1 MAYNIQEAKELV
13 VEAGK
18 KLLETGLIAR
28 TWGNVSARISDT
40 QFVITPSGRAYE
52 TLTPDDIVVVN
63 IADCSYEGDIKPSSE
78 KGVHADA
85 YRLRP
90 EENFV
95 IHTHQIKA
103 SVVGASGLN
112 IEAIP
117 EKYAALFGDC
127 VPVADYGMPSTSK
140 LRNAVAK
147 AYEEYPNSKAILMK
161 QHGAV
166 VTGKSFEEAFE
177 VVSEL
182 ENLCEEKIQKAY
194 QVYEGTANYS
204 RTAMFNSYIKAVGS
218 GKMPKAIADFG
229 ESARIGSK
237 FEIHFK
243 NGKSFTVDI
252 KTGKSTAEEKLP
264 AAALVHAEIYKASDV
279 DYIKHLTASEIIAV
293 SIAQKEINPRLD
305 DFAQI
310 AGTKIGSFK
319 WDGSKAS
326 GKAAAK
332 ALAGNNAV
340 LIAGAGAGALCTGTK
355 LSDLDAVELIM
366 ARECQTIIGSV
377 FFGAGDTLS
386 AVDANIMRFIYKT
399 KYSKKAE

>member
-103 SVVGASGLN
+103 SVVGAAGKN

-117 EKYAALFGDC
+117 EKYAVLFGDC

-147 AYEEYPNSKAILMK
+147 AYEDYPKSKAILMK

-166 VTGKSFEEAFE
+166 VTGRSFEEAFE

-182 ENLCEEKIQKAY
+182 ENLCEEKIQQAY
-194 QVYEGTANYS
+194 KMYEGTAYYS
-204 RTAMFNSYIKAVGS
+204 RTAMLNSYIKAVGN
-218 GKMPKAIADFG
+218 GKMPKTIADLG

-237 FEIHFK
+237 FEIYFK
-243 NGKSFTVDI
+243 NGKTFTVDI
-252 KTGKSTAEEKLP
+252 KTGKSATEEKLP
-264 AAALVHAEIYKASDV
+264 AAVLVHSEIYKNSDV
-279 DYIKHLTASEIIAV
+279 DYIKHLTANEIIAV
-293 SIAQKEINPRLD
+293 SIAQKSIAPRLD

-332 ALAGNNAV
+332 ALKGNNAV
-340 LIAGAGAGALCTGTK
+340 LVSGAGAGALCTGTK
-355 LSDLDAVELIM
+355 LGDLDAVELIM
-366 ARECQTIIGSV
+366 SRECQTIIGST
-377 FFGAGDTLS
+377 FFGSGDTLS
-386 AVDANIMRFIYKT
+386 PIDANIMRIIYQT

>member
-90 EENFV
+90 DENFV

-103 SVVGASGLN
+103 SVVGAAGKN
-112 IEAIP
+112 IDVP
-117 EKYAALFGDC
+117 EKYKALFGDC

-140 LRNAVAK
+140 LRKAVET
-147 AYEEYPNSKAILMK
+147 AYAEYPDSKAILMK

-166 VTGKSFEEAFE
+166 VTGNSFEQAFE

-194 QVYEGTANYS
+194 MLYEGTPVYS
-204 RTAMFNSYIKAVGS
+204 RTAMFNSYIKTVGS
-218 GKMPKAIADFG
+218 GKMPKAITDFG
-229 ESARIGSK
+229 ESTRIGSK
-237 FEIHFK
+237 FEIRYK
-243 NGKSFTVDI
+243 NGKAFTVDI
-252 KTGKSTAEEKLP
+252 KTAKSTSEEVLP
-264 AAALVHAEIYKASDV
+264 SSAMIHAEIYNNSSAGF
-279 DYIKHLTASEIIAV
+279 IKHLTASEIVAV
-293 SIAQKEINPRLD
+293 SVAQSAITPRLD

-310 AGTKIGSFK
+310 AGTKIHSFK
-319 WDGSKAS
+319 WDGSRAGAKN
-326 GKAAAK
+326 AAK
-332 ALAGNNAV
+332 AVKGNNAV
-340 LIAGAGAGALCTGTK
+340 LISGAGALCTGTK
-355 LSDLDAVELIM
+355 ESDLDAVELIM
-366 ARECQTIIGSV
+366 SRECQTIIGSV
-377 FFGAGDTLS
+377 FFGSGDVLS
-386 AVDANIMRFIYKT
+386 PIDANIMRIIYQT

>member
-103 SVVGASGLN
+103 SVVGAAGKN
-112 IEAIP
+112 IDVP
-117 EKYAALFGDC
+117 KKYAALFGDC
-127 VPVADYGMPSTSK
+127 VPVADYGMPSTST
-140 LRNAVAK
+140 LRKAVET
-147 AYEEYPNSKAILMK
+147 AYAEYPNSKAILMK

-166 VTGKSFEEAFE
+166 VTGNSFEQAFE

-194 QVYEGTANYS
+194 LLYEGTPEYS
-204 RTAMFNSYIKAVGS
+204 YKGMLNSYIKAVGA
-218 GKMPKAIADFG
+218 GKMPKQIADFG
-229 ESARIGSK
+229 ESSRIGSK
-237 FEIHFK
+237 FEIHYK

-252 KTGKSTAEEKLP
+252 KTAKSAEAEDVPATAM
-264 AAALVHAEIYKASDV
+264 VHAEIYARTNAGF
-279 DYIKHLTASEIIAV
+279 IKHLTASEIVAV
-293 SIAQKEINPRLD
+293 SVAQPTILPRLD

-310 AGTKIGSFK
+310 AGTKINSFK
-319 WDGSKAS
+319 WDGSRAS
-326 GKAAAK
+326 AKTAAK
-332 ALAGNNAV
+332 AVKGSNAV
-340 LIAGAGAGALCTGTK
+340 LISGSGALCTGTK
-355 LSDLDAVELIM
+355 ESDLDAVELIM
-366 ARECQTIIGSV
+366 SRECQTHIGSV
-377 FFGAGDTLS
+377 FFGAGDALS
-386 AVDANIMRFIYKT
+386 PIDAKIMRIIYQT

>member
-63 IADCSYEGDIKPSSE
+63 IADCSYDGDIKPSSE

-90 EENFV
+90 DENFV

-103 SVVGASGLN
+103 SVVGAAGKN
-112 IEAIP
+112 IDVP
-117 EKYAALFGDC
+117 EKYSKLFGDC

-140 LRNAVAK
+140 LRKAVET
-147 AYEEYPNSKAILMK
+147 AYADYPNSKAILMK

-166 VTGKSFEEAFE
+166 VTGNSFEEAFE

-194 QVYEGTANYS
+194 MLYEGTPEYS
-204 RTAMFNSYIKAVGS
+204 YKGMLNSYIKSVGT
-218 GKMPKAIADFG
+218 GKMPKQIADFG
-229 ESARIGSK
+229 ESVRIGSK

-243 NGKSFTVDI
+243 NGKSFTVDV
-252 KTGKSTAEEKLP
+252 KTAKTTSEEKLP
-264 AAALVHAEIYKASDV
+264 AVAMIHSEIYKSSDV
-279 DYIKHLTASEIIAV
+279 SYIKHLTASEMVAV
-293 SIAQKEINPRLD
+293 SVAQNTILPRLD

-310 AGTKIGSFK
+310 AGTKIKSFK
-319 WDGSKAS
+319 WDGSR
-326 GKAAAK
+326 AAAK
-332 ALAGNNAV
+332 IAAKAAKGNNAV
-340 LIAGAGAGALCTGTK
+340 LISGAGALCTGTK
-355 LSDLDAVELIM
+355 ESDLDAVELIM
-366 ARECQTIIGSV
+366 SRECQTHIGSV
-377 FFGAGDTLS
+377 FFGGGDSLS
-386 AVDANIMRFIYKT
+386 PLDANIMRIIYQT

>member
-63 IADCSYEGDIKPSSE
+63 INDCSYDGDIKPSSE

-90 EENFV
+90 DENFV

-103 SVVGASGLN
+103 SVVGAAGKN
-112 IEAIP
+112 IDVP
-117 EKYAALFGDC
+117 EKYSKLFGDC

-147 AYEEYPNSKAILMK
+147 AYADYPNSKAILMK

-166 VTGKSFEEAFE
+166 VTGNSFEEAFE

-194 QVYEGTANYS
+194 MLYEGTPEYS
-204 RTAMFNSYIKAVGS
+204 YKGMLNSYIKSVGT
-218 GKMPKAIADFG
+218 GKMPKQIADFG
-229 ESARIGSK
+229 ESVRIGSK

-252 KTGKSTAEEKLP
+252 KTAKSTSEEPLP
-264 AAALVHAEIYKASDV
+264 AVAMIHSEIYKSSDV
-279 DYIKHLTASEIIAV
+279 SYIKHLTASEMVAV
-293 SIAQKEINPRLD
+293 SVAQNAIIPRLD

-310 AGTKIGSFK
+310 AGTKIKSFK
-319 WDGSKAS
+319 WDGSR
-326 GKAAAK
+326 AAAK
-332 ALAGNNAV
+332 MAAKAAKGNNAV
-340 LIAGAGAGALCTGTK
+340 LISGAGALCTGTK
-355 LSDLDAVELIM
+355 ESDLDAVELIM
-366 ARECQTIIGSV
+366 SRECQTHIGSV
-377 FFGAGDTLS
+377 FFGGGDSLS
-386 AVDANIMRFIYKT
+386 PIDANIMRIIYQT

>member
-63 IADCSYEGDIKPSSE
+63 IADCSYDGDIKPSSE

-90 EENFV
+90 DENFV

-103 SVVGASGLN
+103 SVVGAAGKN
-112 IEAIP
+112 IDVP
-117 EKYAALFGDC
+117 EKYSKLFGDC

-147 AYEEYPNSKAILMK
+147 AYADYPNSKAILMK

-166 VTGKSFEEAFE
+166 VTGNSFEEAFQ

-194 QVYEGTANYS
+194 MLYEGTPEYS
-204 RTAMFNSYIKAVGS
+204 YKGMLNSYIKSVGT
-218 GKMPKAIADFG
+218 GKMPKQIADFG
-229 ESARIGSK
+229 ESTRIGSK

-252 KTGKSTAEEKLP
+252 KTAKSTSEDALP
-264 AAALVHAEIYKASDV
+264 SVAMVHSEIYKNSDV
-279 DYIKHLTASEIIAV
+279 SYIKHLTASEMVAV
-293 SIAQKEINPRLD
+293 SVAQDTINPRLD

-310 AGTKIGSFK
+310 AGTKIKSFK
-319 WDGSKAS
+319 WDGSR
-326 GKAAAK
+326 AAAK
-332 ALAGNNAV
+332 NAAKAAKGNNAV
-340 LIAGAGAGALCTGTK
+340 LISGAGALCTGTK
-355 LSDLDAVELIM
+355 ESDLDAVELIM
-366 ARECQTIIGSV
+366 SRECQTHIGSV
-377 FFGAGDTLS
+377 FFGGGDSLS
-386 AVDANIMRFIYKT
+386 PIDANIMRIIYQT

>member
-63 IADCSYEGDIKPSSE
+63 IEDCSYDGDIKPSSE

-103 SVVGASGLN
+103 SVVGAAGKN
-112 IEAIP
+112 VDVP
-117 EKYAALFGDC
+117 EKYAELFGDC
-127 VPVADYGMPSTSK
+127 IPVADYGMPSTSK

-147 AYEEYPNSKAILMK
+147 AYADYPKSKAILMK

-166 VTGKSFEEAFE
+166 VTGNSFEEAFE

-194 QVYEGTANYS
+194 LMYQGTAEYS
-204 RTAMFNSYIKAVGS
+204 RSAMFNAYIKAVGN
-218 GKMPKAIADFG
+218 GKMPKQIADFG
-229 ESARIGSK
+229 ESTRIGSK

-243 NGKSFTVDI
+243 NGNSFTVDI
-252 KTGKSTAEEKLP
+252 DTTTTADGTKVP
-264 AAALVHAEIYKASDV
+264 AVAMVHSEIYKNSDV
-279 DYIKHLTASEIIAV
+279 SFIKHLTATEMIAV
-293 SIAQKEINPRLD
+293 SVAQDTIIPRLD

-310 AGTKIGSFK
+310 AGTKIKSFN
-319 WDGSKAS
+319 WDGSRAS
-326 GKAAAK
+326 AKRAAK
-332 ALAGNNAV
+332 AVKGNNAV
-340 LIAGAGAGALCTGTK
+340 LIKGSGALCTGTK
-355 LSDLDAVELIM
+355 ESDLDAVELIM
-366 ARECQTIIGSV
+366 SRECQTHIGSV
-377 FFGAGDTLS
+377 FFGSGDSLS
-386 AVDANIMRFIYKT
+386 PIDATIMRIIYQT

>member
-1 MAYNIQEAKELV
+1 MAYSIQEAKELV

-63 IADCSYEGDIKPSSE
+63 IADCSYEGDIKQSSE

-103 SVVGASGLN
+103 SVVGASGMN
-112 IEAIP
+112 IESIP
-117 EKYAALFGDC
+117 EKYTALFGDC
-127 VPVADYGMPSTSK
+127 VPVADYGMQSTSK

-147 AYEEYPNSKAILMK
+147 AYEDYPKSKAILMK

-194 QVYEGTANYS
+194 MLYEGTPEFS
-204 RTAMFNSYIKAVGS
+204 RKAMYNSFIKANNG
-218 GKMPKAIADFG
+218 GKMPKSVSDFG
-229 ESARIGSK
+229 ESTRIGSK
-237 FEIHFK
+237 FEIYFK
-243 NGKSFTVDI
+243 NGNSFVVDI
-252 KTGKSTAEEKLP
+252 KTCKTANGDKLP
-264 AAALVHAEIYKASDV
+264 AAALVHSEIYKSSDV
-279 DYIKHLTASEIIAV
+279 GYIKHLTANEIIAM
-293 SIAQKEINPRLD
+293 SIAKDTIIPRLD

-310 AGTKIGSFK
+310 AGTKINSFK

-326 GKAAAK
+326 AKSAAK
-332 ALAGNNAV
+332 ALKGNNAV
-340 LIAGAGAGALCTGTK
+340 LIAGAGAGALCAGTK
-355 LSDLDAVELIM
+355 LGDLDAVELIM
-366 ARECQTIIGSV
+366 SRECQTHIGSV
-377 FFGAGDTLS
+377 FFGAGDSLS
-386 AVDANIMRFIYKT
+386 PIDANIMRFIYLT

>member
-63 IADCSYEGDIKPSSE
+63 IEDCSYEGDIKPSSE

-103 SVVGASGLN
+103 SVVGATGLN

-127 VPVADYGMPSTSK
+127 VPVADYGMPSTST

-147 AYEEYPNSKAILMK
+147 AYADYPKSKAILMK

-166 VTGKSFEEAFE
+166 VTGRSFEEAFE

-182 ENLCEEKIQKAY
+182 ENLCEEKIQLAY
-194 QVYEGTANYS
+194 KIYEGTAHYD
-204 RTAMFNSYIKAVGS
+204 RTAMYNSYIKALGG

-229 ESARIGSK
+229 ESTRIGSK

-252 KTGKSTAEEKLP
+252 KTGKSTVEERVP
-264 AAALVHAEIYKASDV
+264 AVALVHAEIYKKSDV

-293 SIAQKEINPRLD
+293 SIAQDSIDPRLD

-332 ALAGNNAV
+332 ALGSSNAV
-340 LIAGAGAGALCTGTK
+340 LISGAGAGALCTGTK

-366 ARECQTIIGSV
+366 TRECQTIIGSV

-386 AVDANIMRFIYKT
+386 PIDAKIMRIIYQT

>member
-90 EENFV
+90 DENFV

-103 SVVGASGLN
+103 SVVGAAGKN
-112 IEAIP
+112 IDVP
-117 EKYAALFGDC
+117 EKYEALFGEC
-127 VPVADYGMPSTSK
+127 IPVADYGMPSTSK
-140 LRNAVAK
+140 LRKAVET
-147 AYEEYPNSKAILMK
+147 AYAEYPDSKAILMK

-166 VTGKSFEEAFE
+166 VTGNSFEQAFE

-194 QVYEGTANYS
+194 MLYEGTPEYS
-204 RTAMFNSYIKAVGS
+204 YKAMLNSYIKAVGA
-218 GKMPKAIADFG
+218 GKMPKAVTDFG
-229 ESARIGSK
+229 ESTRIGSK
-237 FEIHFK
+237 FEIRYK

-252 KTGKSTAEEKLP
+252 KTAKSTSEEPVP
-264 AAALVHAEIYKASDV
+264 ATAMVHAEIYNNSDV
-279 DYIKHLTASEIIAV
+279 GFIKHLTASEMVAV
-293 SIAQKEINPRLD
+293 SVAQSTIMPRLD

-310 AGTKIGSFK
+310 AGTKINSFK
-319 WDGSKAS
+319 WDGSRAS
-326 GKAAAK
+326 AKNAAK
-332 ALAGNNAV
+332 AAKGSNAV
-340 LIAGAGAGALCTGTK
+340 LISGAGALCTGTK
-355 LSDLDAVELIM
+355 ESDLDAVELIM
-366 ARECQTIIGSV
+366 SRECQTHIGAV
-377 FFGAGDTLS
+377 FFGSGGALS
-386 AVDANIMRFIYKT
+386 PIDAKIMRIIYQT

>member
-63 IADCSYEGDIKPSSE
+63 IEDCSYEGDIKPSSE

-103 SVVGASGLN
+103 SVVGATGLN
-112 IEAIP
+112 IESIP

-127 VPVADYGMPSTSK
+127 VPVADYGMPSTST

-147 AYEEYPNSKAILMK
+147 AYADYPKSKAILMK

-166 VTGKSFEEAFE
+166 VTGRSFEEAFE

-182 ENLCEEKIQKAY
+182 ENLCEEKIQLAY
-194 QVYEGTANYS
+194 KIYQGTAHYD
-204 RTAMFNSYIKAVGS
+204 RTAMYNSYIKALSG
-218 GKMPKAIADFG
+218 GKMPKTIADFG

-252 KTGKSTAEEKLP
+252 KTGKSTVEERVP
-264 AAALVHAEIYKASDV
+264 AAALVHAEIYKKSNV

-293 SIAQKEINPRLD
+293 SIAQDSIDPRLD

-332 ALAGNNAV
+332 ALGSSNAV
-340 LIAGAGAGALCTGTK
+340 LISGAGAGALCTGTK

-386 AVDANIMRFIYKT
+386 PIDAKIMRVIYQT

>member
-63 IADCSYEGDIKPSSE
+63 IADCSYDGDIKPSSE

-90 EENFV
+90 DENFV

-103 SVVGASGLN
+103 SVVGAAGKN
-112 IEAIP
+112 IDVP
-117 EKYAALFGDC
+117 EKYSKLFGDC

-140 LRNAVAK
+140 LRKAVET
-147 AYEEYPNSKAILMK
+147 AYADYPNSKAILMK

-166 VTGKSFEEAFE
+166 VTGNSFEEAFE

-194 QVYEGTANYS
+194 MLYEGTPEYS
-204 RTAMFNSYIKAVGS
+204 YKGMLNSYIKSVGT
-218 GKMPKAIADFG
+218 GKMPKQIADFG
-229 ESARIGSK
+229 ESVRIGSK

-243 NGKSFTVDI
+243 NGKSFTVDV
-252 KTGKSTAEEKLP
+252 KTAKTTSEEKLP
-264 AAALVHAEIYKASDV
+264 AVAMIHSEIYKSSDV
-279 DYIKHLTASEIIAV
+279 SYIKHLTASEMVAV
-293 SIAQKEINPRLD
+293 SVAQNTILPRLD

-310 AGTKIGSFK
+310 AGTKIKSFK
-319 WDGSKAS
+319 WDGSR
-326 GKAAAK
+326 AAAK
-332 ALAGNNAV
+332 MAAKAAKGNNAV
-340 LIAGAGAGALCTGTK
+340 LISGAGALCTGTK
-355 LSDLDAVELIM
+355 ESDLDAVELIM
-366 ARECQTIIGSV
+366 SRECQTHIGSV
-377 FFGAGDTLS
+377 FFGGGDSLS
-386 AVDANIMRFIYKT
+386 PLDANIMRIIYQT

>member
-18 KLLETGLIAR
+18 KLLKTGLIAR

-90 EENFV
+90 NENFV

-103 SVVGASGLN
+103 SVVGATGIS
-112 IEAIP
+112 IDAIP
-117 EKYAALFGDC
+117 EKYAGLFGDC

-147 AYEEYPNSKAILMK
+147 AYEEYPKSKAILMK

-166 VTGKSFEEAFE
+166 VTGESFEEAFR

-194 QVYEGTANYS
+194 MLYEGTPTYS
-204 RTAMFNSYIKAVGS
+204 YKGMLNSFIKAVGT
-218 GKMPKAIADFG
+218 GKMPKQIVDFG
-229 ESARIGSK
+229 ESVRLGSK
-237 FEIHFK
+237 FELHFK

-252 KTGKSTAEEKLP
+252 ATAKSTAEDKLP
-264 AAALVHAEIYKASDV
+264 AVAMVHSEIYKSSDV
-279 DYIKHLTASEIIAV
+279 GYIKHLTASEIIAV
-293 SIAQKEINPRLD
+293 SIAQPSIMPRLD

-310 AGTKIGSFK
+310 AGTKIKSFA
-319 WDGSKAS
+319 WDGSRKSA
-326 GKAAAK
+326 KAAASAVK
-332 ALAGNNAV
+332 GSNAV
-340 LIAGAGAGALCTGTK
+340 LISGAGALCTGTRE
-355 LSDLDAVELIM
+355 SDLDAVELIM
-366 ARECQTIIGSV
+366 SRECQTHIGSV
-377 FFGAGDTLS
+377 FFGAGEALS
-386 AVDANIMRFIYKT
+386 PIDSNIMRFIYQT

>member
-63 IADCSYEGDIKPSSE
+63 IEDCSYEGDIKPSSE

-103 SVVGASGLN
+103 SVVGAAGMN

-117 EKYAALFGDC
+117 ENYAKLFGDC
-127 VPVADYGMPSTSK
+127 VPVADYGMPSTST

-147 AYEEYPNSKAILMK
+147 AYADYPKSKAILMK

-166 VTGKSFEEAFE
+166 VTGNSFEEAFE

-194 QVYEGTANYS
+194 MVYQGTAEYS
-204 RTAMFNSYIKAVGS
+204 RKGMFNAYIKALGN
-218 GKMPKAIADFG
+218 GKMPKQIVDFG
-229 ESARIGSK
+229 ESTRIGSK
-237 FEIHFK
+237 FEIYFK

-252 KTGKSTAEEKLP
+252 KTAKTASGEKIP
-264 AAALVHAEIYKASDV
+264 AAAMVHSEIYKNSNV
-279 DYIKHLTASEIIAV
+279 SYIKHLTAPEIIAV
-293 SIAQKEINPRLD
+293 SVAQDNIIPRLD

-310 AGTKIGSFK
+310 AGTKIGSFR
-319 WDGSKAS
+319 WDGSRAS
-326 GKAAAK
+326 AKAAAK
-332 ALAGNNAV
+332 AAKGSNAV
-340 LIAGAGAGALCTGTK
+340 LIKGAGALCTGTK
-355 LSDLDAVELIM
+355 ESDLDAVELIM
-366 ARECQTIIGSV
+366 SRECQTHIGSV
-377 FFGAGDTLS
+377 FFGAGDALS
-386 AVDANIMRFIYKT
+386 PIDAKIMRIIYQT

>member
-103 SVVGASGLN
+103 SVVGATGKN

-147 AYEEYPNSKAILMK
+147 AYEDYPKSKAILMK

-166 VTGKSFEEAFE
+166 VTGRSFEEAFE

-182 ENLCEEKIQKAY
+182 ENLCEEKIQQAY
-194 QVYEGTANYS
+194 KMYEGTAYYS
-204 RTAMFNSYIKAVGS
+204 RTAMLNSYIKAVGN
-218 GKMPKAIADFG
+218 GKMPKTIADLG

-237 FEIHFK
+237 FEIYFK
-243 NGKSFTVDI
+243 KGKTFTVDI
-252 KTGKSTAEEKLP
+252 KTGKSATEEKRILP
-264 AAALVHAEIYKASDV
+264 
-279 DYIKHLTASEIIAV
+279 
-293 SIAQKEINPRLD
+293 
-305 DFAQI
+305 
-310 AGTKIGSFK
+310 
-319 WDGSKAS
+319 
-326 GKAAAK
+326 
-332 ALAGNNAV
+332 
-340 LIAGAGAGALCTGTK
+340 
-355 LSDLDAVELIM
+355 
-366 ARECQTIIGSV
+366 V
-377 FFGAGDTLS
+377 FFG
-386 AVDANIMRFIYKT
+386 
-399 KYSKKAE
+399 

>member
-103 SVVGASGLN
+103 SVVGATGLN
-112 IEAIP
+112 IDSIP
-117 EKYAALFGDC
+117 EKYAELFGDC

-140 LRNAVAK
+140 LRNGVAR
-147 AYEEYPNSKAILMK
+147 AYEQYPNSKAILMK

-182 ENLCEEKIQKAY
+182 ENLCDEKIKKAY
-194 QVYEGTANYS
+194 MLYEGTSEYS
-204 RTAMFNSYIKAVGS
+204 YKAMLNSYIKAVGT
-218 GKMPKAIADFG
+218 GKMPKKIADFG
-229 ESARIGSK
+229 ESVRIGSK
-237 FEIHFK
+237 FVLRFK
-243 NGKSFTVDI
+243 SGKEFTLDVKTAKSANEDDI
-252 KTGKSTAEEKLP
+252 VPSVAMI
-264 AAALVHAEIYKASDV
+264 HAEIYQGTNTA
-279 DYIKHLTASEIIAV
+279 YIKHLTASEIIAV
-293 SIAQKEINPRLD
+293 SVAQKNIMPRLD

-310 AGTKIGSFK
+310 AGTKINSFS
-319 WDGSKAS
+319 WDGSR
-326 GKAAAK
+326 AAAK
-332 ALAGNNAV
+332 NAAKAVKGSNAV
-340 LIAGAGAGALCTGTK
+340 LISGAGALCTGTK
-355 LSDLDAVELIM
+355 ESDLDAVELIM
-366 ARECQTIIGSV
+366 SRECQTHIGSV
-377 FFGAGDTLS
+377 FFGAGEALS
-386 AVDANIMRFIYKT
+386 PIDSNIMRFIYQT

>member
-63 IADCSYEGDIKPSSE
+63 IEDCSYEGDIKPSSE

-103 SVVGASGLN
+103 SVVGAAGMN

-117 EKYAALFGDC
+117 EKYAKLFGDC

-147 AYEEYPNSKAILMK
+147 AYADYPNSKAILMK

-166 VTGKSFEEAFE
+166 VTGNSFEEAFE

-194 QVYEGTANYS
+194 MVYQGTAEYS
-204 RTAMFNSYIKAVGS
+204 RKAMFNAYIKDVGN
-218 GKMPKAIADFG
+218 GRMPKQIADFG
-229 ESARIGSK
+229 ESTRLGSK
-237 FEIHFK
+237 FEIYFK
-243 NGKSFTVDI
+243 NGKSFVVDI
-252 KTGKSTAEEKLP
+252 KTAKTATEEEMP
-264 AAALVHAEIYKASDV
+264 AAVMIHSEIYKNSDV
-279 DYIKHLTASEIIAV
+279 SYIKHLTAPEIVAV
-293 SIAQKEINPRLD
+293 SVAQDNIIPRLD

-310 AGTKIGSFK
+310 AGTKIGSFR
-319 WDGSKAS
+319 WDGSRAAA
-326 GKAAAK
+326 KAAAK
-332 ALAGNNAV
+332 AAKGNNAV
-340 LIAGAGAGALCTGTK
+340 LIKGSGALCTGTK
-355 LSDLDAVELIM
+355 ESDLDAVELIM
-366 ARECQTIIGSV
+366 SRECQTHIGSV
-377 FFGAGDTLS
+377 FFGAGDSLS
-386 AVDANIMRFIYKT
+386 PIDAKIMRIIYQT